1 MEASQEVTMKRCSK
15 CGEEKPLNSFYADR
29 NPRNS
34 SGRQP
39 RCDRVCGLH
48 VLCNLL
54 LLPKS
59 ANQSKGNRIWPDMVE
74 A

>member
-1 MEASQEVTMKRCSK
+1 MKRCSK
-15 CGEEKPLNSFYADR
+15 CGEEKPLDSFYADR

-34 SGRQP
+34 TGRQP
-39 RCDRVCGLH
+39 RCIACV
-48 VLCNLL
+48 
-54 LLPKS
+54 KS